1 MSFKYAVGWSGIV
14 VGAVALLVGLVLSG
28 VTLFLVV
35 PLLVLAIPV
44 LYATWRVR
52 RQRLLAEE
60 DRNAREL
67 GVRRTFERSLVET
80 MSERHRFSSPD
91 DRQTFDNPRKV

>member
-1 MSFKYAVGWSGIV
+1 MSMRSTLGWIGIV
-14 VGAVALLVGLVLSG
+14 LGAVALLVGLVLTG

-35 PLLVLAIPV
+35 PLLVLAVPV

-60 DRNAREL
+60 DKNALEL
-67 GVRRTFERSLVET
+67 GVRRTFDHALVET
-80 MSERHRFSSPD
+80 VSEKSAE
-91 DRQTFDNPRKV
+91 RQTFDNPPKV